1 MTTADSAIPKLQQPE
16 EFFVF
21 PDPPEIPEDKL
32 TNFDHL
38 AANGN
43 VHHLA
48 IHFGNPATTLV
59 AGERY
64 LALAPTQDMT
74 GLRYPDLL
82 IAFDVDPAAYHRRRA
97 YVISDQRKPP
107 DFVMEVASPS
117 TRRIDATN
125 KRNDY
130 AALGIPEYWRFD
142 ETIGGRLPKL
152 AGDRL
157 VEGQY
162 EPIPIEEIAED
173 ILQGY
178 SRALNLY
185 LRWVHGELEWH
196 DPDTGRHIVT
206 MTDERARADR
216 AEAELMAERAARGVA
231 EARIA
236 DLEERLRGQST

>member
-1 MTTADSAIPKLQQPE
+1 MTTSKSSVSRAEADE
-16 EFFVF
+16 EFLVF
-21 PDPPEIPEDKL
+21 PDPPEIPEDKM

-48 IHFGNPATTLV
+48 IHFGNPDTTLV

-82 IAFDVDPAAYHRRRA
+82 IAFSVNPELYRRRRA
-97 YVISDQRKPP
+97 YVIEDQRKPP

-117 TRRIDATN
+117 TRRTDATD

-157 VEGQY
+157 ADGQY
-162 EPIPIEEIAED
+162 EPIPIEEIAEG

-178 SRALNLY
+178 SQALNLY

-216 AEAELMAERAARGVA
+216 AEAELIAATV
-231 EARIA
+231 RIA
-236 DLEERLRGQST
+236 ELEEQLRSQNT